1 MKRWV
6 TLGLIALLALFG
18 SGAVLAQDAN
28 QGMAQTVGD
37 ITGDPGSFY
46 GQTVTLEGNISDFL
60 STNVFV
66 LSDASAVNANV
77 LVINN
82 SGQPLP
88 NSYVQGQDIIVSGR
102 VHPSYSEIQGGAITQ
117 FPSFFDERQ
126 GMMGGMT
133 TTDTNNQGTMATQDP
148 AMMATQDPAM
158 MATQDP
164 AMTATPDLSGT
175 PLGGASDPMATPA
188 SADVGA
194 STGGD
199 ATSTT
204 MVTPVG
210 GTGDTS
216 VSGTTTDMSGQM
228 VGMMMPYQEDL
239 LAFVYNGSLMDEYD
253 IYTILEITD
262 INQLM
267 YPSDVG
273 Q

>member
-18 SGAVLAQDAN
+18 SGAVLAQDVVVGQN
-28 QGMAQTVGD
+28 VGD

-46 GQTVTLEGNISDFL
+46 GQTVTLQGNISDFL

-102 VHPSYSEIQGGAITQ
+102 IHPSYSEVLGGAIAQ
-117 FPSFFDERQ
+117 FPSFFEERQ
-126 GMMGGMT
+126 GMMGGM
-133 TTDTNNQGTMATQDP
+133 MATQDP

-164 AMTATPDLSGT
+164 AMMATPDLSGT
-175 PLGGASDPMATPA
+175 PLGGATDPMATPA
-188 SADVGA
+188 SADAGA
-194 STGGD
+194 STG
-199 ATSTT
+199 ATPADTT

-216 VSGTTTDMSGQM
+216 VSGTMTDMSGQM
-228 VGMMMPYQEDL
+228 TGMMMSYQEDL
-239 LAFVYNGSLMDEYD
+239 LAFVYGDSLMDEYD

>member
-18 SGAVLAQDAN
+18 SGAVLAQDVVVGQN
-28 QGMAQTVGD
+28 VGD

-46 GQTVTLEGNISDFL
+46 GQTVTLQGNISDFL

-148 AMMATQDPAM
+148 AMMAT
-158 MATQDP
+158 
-164 AMTATPDLSGT
+164 PDLSGT
-175 PLGGASDPMATPA
+175 PMGGASDPMATPA
-188 SADVGA
+188 SADAGA
-194 STGGD
+194 STG
-199 ATSTT
+199 ATPADTT

-216 VSGTTTDMSGQM
+216 VSGTMTDMSGQM
-228 VGMMMPYQEDL
+228 TGMMMSYQEDL
-239 LAFVYNGSLMDEYD
+239 LAFVYGDSLMDEYD